1 MRIRLVDGPVELRRF
16 VDLPYRL
23 HSREPLWVP
32 PLRFDV
38 RRRLARKN
46 PFFDHGNAECF
57 LAERAGVAVGR
68 IAAIVNRLH
77 DETHGDGAGFFGFF
91 ECEHDLPAARALFDA
106 AAEWIRGHGHRV
118 LRGPASFSTND
129 ECGLLV
135 DGFDT
140 PPTLLTTWNP
150 RYYVELVEG
159 AGFRP
164 AQDLLGFWG
173 GHPEHPVPPPARLD
187 RAMSRLL
194 ERLGLTLR
202 PLDSR
207 RFRDEVETVRGLYNR
222 AWEHNWGFVPLTD
235 RELSQMAKE
244 LRPFHIADLVPFAEL
259 AGEPVGFG
267 LGLPD
272 LNEVLRKNR
281 RGRLVPGL
289 VRVLWALKRARFR
302 RMRILLLG
310 VRPDFRGRGVDALL
324 WHWIWTRSGRR
335 GIGWGEAS
343 WILADNAG
351 MRNAAERMEFR
362 AYKTWRIYDRPA

>member
-1 MRIRLVDGPVELRRF
+1 
-16 VDLPYRL
+16 
-23 HSREPLWVP
+23 
-32 PLRFDV
+32 
-38 RRRLARKN
+38 
-46 PFFDHGNAECF
+46 
-57 LAERAGVAVGR
+57 
-68 IAAIVNRLH
+68 
-77 DETHGDGAGFFGFF
+77 
-91 ECEHDLPAARALFDA
+91 
-106 AAEWIRGHGHRV
+106 V

-135 DGFDT
+135 EGFDT

-159 AGFRP
+159 AGFRA

-173 GHPEHPVPPPARLD
+173 GHAEHPVPPPERLG
-187 RAMSRLL
+187 RAIRRVG

-207 RFRDEVETVRGLYNR
+207 RFWDEVATVRGLYNQ
-222 AWEHNWGFVPLTD
+222 AWDRNWGFVPITD

-244 LRPFHIADLVPFAEL
+244 LRPLHIADLVPFAER

-267 LGLPD
+267 LALPD
-272 LNEVLRKNR
+272 INEVLRTNR
-281 RGRLVPGL
+281 QGRLLPGVL
-289 VRVLWALKRARFR
+289 RVLWALKRNRFR

-310 VRPDFRGRGVDALL
+310 VRPDFRGKGVDALL
-324 WHWIWTRSGRR
+324 WQWIWTRSGAR

-351 MRNAAERMEFR
+351 MRNAAERMGCR
-362 AYKTWRIYDRPA
+362 AYKTWRIYDRTA